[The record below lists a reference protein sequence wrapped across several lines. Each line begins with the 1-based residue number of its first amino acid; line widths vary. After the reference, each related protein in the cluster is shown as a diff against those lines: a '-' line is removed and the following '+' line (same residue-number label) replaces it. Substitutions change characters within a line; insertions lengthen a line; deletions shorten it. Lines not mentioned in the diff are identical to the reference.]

1 MPADF
6 EIRSISSSNFEVILS
21 EKQKNM
27 PAIIINPEP
36 SWPAVQDIDIFNT
49 KSLDLLYRNGLIEQP
64 QPGPLVSYG
73 QGYYFLKIDDKT
85 RFVIPKIVTS
95 QSALLFLG
103 FTPET
108 IEEIWAYVHNPM
120 SATTSTEDDTRM
132 VVIEPGV
139 PPPRKRGAEFWNRVQ
154 AWLNNRIFDIMMQ
167 TQTQTQTSS
176 YLANTPDANAIS
188 SSSSS
193 SDLLVKLGMRN
204 DAQIQYYQHNAPPA
218 LGGSHRFCLT
228 QVIES
233 DVLAWANKV
242 ITRKW
247 NMLATLE
254 FSIFRG
260 GDEID
265 MSGWAEVVKEF
276 TQKPIASEMAYV
288 SDPTFALPTKIL
300 RLKGD
305 L

>member
-1 MPADF
+1 MP
-6 EIRSISSSNFEVILS
+6 V
-21 EKQKNM
+21 
-27 PAIIINPEP
+27 IIINPEP

-49 KSLDLLYRNGLIEQP
+49 KSLDLLYRNGFIEQP
-64 QPGPLVSYG
+64 QPGPLVHYK
-73 QGYYFLKIDDKT
+73 QGYYFLRIDDNT

-120 SATTSTEDDTRM
+120 SATSTEDDTRM
-132 VVIEPGV
+132 AVIERGV
-139 PPPRKRGAEFWNRVQ
+139 PRKRGAEFWNRVQ
-154 AWLNNRIFDIMMQ
+154 TWLNNRIFDVMMQ
-167 TQTQTQTSS
+167 TSTQTSND
-176 YLANTPDANAIS
+176 LANTPGANAIRF
-188 SSSSS
+188 SS

-288 SDPTFALPTKIL
+288 SDPTFTLPTKIL

>member
-1 MPADF
+1 MPA
-6 EIRSISSSNFEVILS
+6 
-21 EKQKNM
+21 
-27 PAIIINPEP
+27 AINPEP
-36 SWPAVQDIDIFNT
+36 SWPAVQEIDIFNNT
-49 KSLDLLYRNGLIEQP
+49 KSLDLLYRNGFIE
-64 QPGPLVSYG
+64 PGPSVRNADE
-73 QGYYFLKIDDKT
+73 GYYFLKIHDT
-85 RFVIPKIVTS
+85 RFLIPKIVTS

-108 IEEIWAYVHNPM
+108 IEEIWAYVHNPNTM
-120 SATTSTEDDTRM
+120 SATSTLEE
-132 VVIEPGV
+132 VIAVGV
-139 PPPRKRGAEFWNRVQ
+139 PTKRGAEFWNRVQ
-154 AWLNNRIFDIMMQ
+154 TWLNNRIHEIMLE
-167 TQTQTQTSS
+167 TTDTTSH
-176 YLANTPDANAIS
+176 LPPPAA
-188 SSSSS
+188 SSS

-218 LGGSHRFCLT
+218 LGGSHTFCLT

-260 GDEID
+260 RDDEID

>member
-1 MPADF
+1 MPA
-6 EIRSISSSNFEVILS
+6 
-21 EKQKNM
+21 
-27 PAIIINPEP
+27 IINPEP
-36 SWPAVQDIDIFNT
+36 SWPAVQDIDIFNM
-49 KSLDLLYRNGLIEQP
+49 KSLDLLHRKGLIE
-64 QPGPLVSYG
+64 PGPLLGRYS
-73 QGYYFLKIDDKT
+73 QGYNLLKINDS
-85 RFVIPKIVTS
+85 RFVIPKIATS

-103 FTPET
+103 FTAET
-108 IEEIWAYVHNPM
+108 VEEIWAYVHNPM
-120 SATTSTEDDTRM
+120 SATPM
-132 VVIEPGV
+132 VTGV
-139 PPPRKRGAEFWNRVQ
+139 PKRGAEFWNRVQ
-154 AWLNNRIFDIMMQ
+154 TWLNNRILHIMQ
-167 TQTQTQTSS
+167 TRHLTPGASS
-176 YLANTPDANAIS
+176 L
-188 SSSSS
+188 
-193 SDLLVKLGMRN
+193 DLLVKLGMRN

-265 MSGWAEVVKEF
+265 VSGWAEVVKEF

-288 SDPTFALPTKIL
+288 SDPTFVLPTKIL
-300 RLKGD
+300 RLKGE

>member
-1 MPADF
+1 MPA
-6 EIRSISSSNFEVILS
+6 
-21 EKQKNM
+21 
-27 PAIIINPEP
+27 AIINPEP

-49 KSLDLLYRNGLIEQP
+49 KSLDLLYRNGFIE
-64 QPGPLVSYG
+64 PGPLVRYTH
-73 QGYYFLKIDDKT
+73 GYYFLKIHDT

-108 IEEIWAYVHNPM
+108 IEEIWAHVHNPM
-120 SATTSTEDDTRM
+120 SATTPM
-132 VVIEPGV
+132 VVIGV
-139 PPPRKRGAEFWNRVQ
+139 PKRGAEFWNRVQ
-154 AWLNNRIFDIMMQ
+154 TWLNNRILDIM
-167 TQTQTQTSS
+167 QTSH
-176 YLANTPDANAIS
+176 LTPGA
-188 SSSSS
+188 SS

-218 LGGSHRFCLT
+218 LGGSHTFCLT

-276 TQKPIASEMAYV
+276 TQRPIASEMAYV

>member
-1 MPADF
+1 MRAQNRDF
-6 EIRSISSSNFEVILS
+6 EIIS
-21 EKQKNM
+21 EKQNM
-27 PAIIINPEP
+27 PAIINPEP

-49 KSLDLLYRNGLIEQP
+49 KSLDLLHRNGFIE
-64 QPGPLVSYG
+64 PGPLVRYA
-73 QGYYFLKIDDKT
+73 QGYYFLKIHDT

-120 SATTSTEDDTRM
+120 SATLM
-132 VVIEPGV
+132 VIGV
-139 PPPRKRGAEFWNRVQ
+139 PKRGAEFWNRVQ
-154 AWLNNRIFDIMMQ
+154 TWLNNRILDIM
-167 TQTQTQTSS
+167 QTSHLS
-176 YLANTPDANAIS
+176 PGA
-188 SSSSS
+188 SS
-193 SDLLVKLGMRN
+193 SDLLVKLGMRS
-204 DAQIQYYQHNAPPA
+204 DAQIQYYHHNAPPA
-218 LGGSHRFCLT
+218 LGGSHTFCLT

>member
-1 MPADF
+1 MPA
-6 EIRSISSSNFEVILS
+6 
-21 EKQKNM
+21 
-27 PAIIINPEP
+27 IINPEP
-36 SWPAVQDIDIFNT
+36 SWPAVQEIDIFNT
-49 KSLDLLYRNGLIEQP
+49 KSLDLLYRNGLIE
-64 QPGPLVSYG
+64 PGPVVRYS
-73 QGYYFLKIDDKT
+73 QGYYLLKIDDK

-108 IEEIWAYVHNPM
+108 IEEIWAYIHNPIL
-120 SATTSTEDDTRM
+120 DTPM
-132 VVIEPGV
+132 VTGV
-139 PPPRKRGAEFWNRVQ
+139 PKRAAEFWDRVQ
-154 AWLNNRIFDIMMQ
+154 TWLNKRILEIMQ
-167 TQTQTQTSS
+167 TTSHLS
-176 YLANTPDANAIS
+176 SPDAL
-188 SSSSS
+188 SS

-204 DAQIQYYQHNAPPA
+204 DAQIQYHQHDAPPA
-218 LGGSHRFCLT
+218 LGGSHTFCLT

-242 ITRKW
+242 ITRRW

-305 L
+305 LD